1 MFKIAA
7 HFSLYKGI
15 LINVLPFMLT
25 SVLRENQPG
34 SDVSIVIQKLEAQ
47 RSEVTCPRSH
57 RNGCQ
62 INGLYTQTS
71 IYPQS
76 LLWVLHPAASI
87 EQNGIE
93 FSMCS
98 TALRQSERC
107 LVKFEF
113 HINSDFFFSVPSGS
127 DSKTVCLQC

>member
-7 HFSLYKGI
+7 HFSVYKGI
-15 LINVLPFMLT
+15 LINVLLFMLT

-47 RSEVTCPRSH
+47 RSEVTCPRLH

-62 INGLYTQTS
+62 INGIYTQTS

-93 FSMCS
+93 FSMCGR
-98 TALRQSERC
+98 ALRQSKRC

-113 HINSDFFFSVPSGS
+113 HINSDFFFF
-127 DSKTVCLQC
+127 